1 MAAWARF
8 RDWVLLV
15 VCNLLWASYS
25 VLIKIVQRQMGPL
38 FATFFPT
45 VIATVLLIPTV
56 HFLSPDLDSKSS
68 RVFSKMHVVLEFL
81 MVGGIAGAGLVL
93 SAWGTR
99 LTLASNAALLS
110 LALPVLMAIMAYVLL
125 GERMTPMR
133 WLSFALAI
141 TGVVQFAGIDWKELN
156 FTSPQ
161 LLLGNWLVF
170 IGLLGSAFYNVYSK
184 KLLLRYS
191 PLRLLLYTYYS
202 MCLVLLPITFYAEP
216 SGFLNLTHYTRSV
229 WSALLVLAI
238 FSSFL
243 TMVIFLT
250 VLTRLDATQVGLST
264 YLMPVLGVVL
274 AAIILHERLT
284 KSMVLGGLLV
294 VGSTLLITV
303 YEERRKMSEQRATTS
318 GVGG

>member
-1 MAAWARF
+1 MAALARF
-8 RDWVLLV
+8 RDWLLLV
-15 VCNLLWASYS
+15 VCNLVWASYS
-25 VLIKIVQRQMGPL
+25 VTIKVAQRQMGPL
-38 FATFFPT
+38 FATFFPY

-56 HFLSPDLDSKSS
+56 HFLSRDPGGKSRKGLSKL
-68 RVFSKMHVVLEFL
+68 HVVLEFL
-81 MVGGIAGAGLVL
+81 MVGVIVTAGQVL

-110 LALPVLMAIMAYVLL
+110 LALPVSMAIMAYVLL

-133 WLSFALAI
+133 WVSFVLAI
-141 TGVVQFAGIDWKELN
+141 AGVVQCAGIDWKELN
-156 FTSPQ
+156 FTSTQ

-184 KLLLRYS
+184 RLLLRYS

-202 MCLVLLPITFYAEP
+202 LCLILLPITLYVEP
-216 SGFLNLTHYTRSV
+216 ASFLNFRHYTLSV

-238 FSSFL
+238 FQSFF

-264 YLMPVLGVVL
+264 YLMPFFGVVL
-274 AAIILHERLT
+274 AAIILRERLT

-294 VGSTLLITV
+294 VASTLLVTV
-303 YEERRKMSEQRATTS
+303 YEERRKASDQRTTAN
-318 GVGG
+318 GVGV